1 MYSKIEIVMILRLKS
16 NFIKI
21 CTLTLM
27 DNLKKGLQKRYNTL
41 YYIEGRFTALPVK
54 MIESSEGGD
63 KHDRGKK

>member
-21 CTLTLM
+21 CTPTLM

-41 YYIEGRFTALPVK
+41 YYIEGRFYGIARK
-54 MIESSEGGD
+54 D
-63 KHDRGKK
+63 D